1 MKKNKVSKVLT
12 VLLVVTAGVAS
23 FSVGLSIPTTVALSV
38 KKPEDASFGIRGA
51 TTYHVTFYKEYT
63 DSWSNPTVIDVP
75 SGQAIGS
82 ATNLS
87 LDDYEF
93 LGWRSSAPSSESY
106 AAEYTTAEVNEL
118 VVSSN
123 LSFYPVFK
131 SLAKTAYVN
140 GRYYEINTDVVLE
153 TNSIGETLIGY
164 PYVGVEGVA
173 EVTASWHD
181 SRNLYTE
188 SGIYQFQEDNGAALI
203 KRRIGFKPNSNWAAD
218 WEGTG
223 SSFGIYSWQG
233 DNNSS
238 IHMGVSSG
246 DALYTYIP
254 ADYDNF
260 KFSRYSSTATSFTWG
275 NESANFSFS
284 SSIWSNDTLYSK
296 DTTLLAMNSWSSWIN
311 DWGSDTATWDRMDP
325 NAVTE
330 VPDNDF
336 HNLNQYK
343 FLQDNHVE
351 NYKTYATG
359 ADLSAPISI
368 KLRFDD
374 LASRGAYYVQVAESI
389 SELASAEIFTTSDT
403 CYHLW
408 NAKLDTTYYYRV
420 ATSQSALASAEI
432 RTLTSTSL
440 APRVMNVPNVL
451 NFRDIGGWET
461 YLVPGQKIKQGL
473 YYRCAQLNK
482 PASSSSTTSKLD
494 NEGQGLAAIKALG
507 IKVDI
512 DLRDKGDIPS
522 QSPANTT
529 DWPVALV
536 DAHIPSGSE
545 SVRWEGGSATWQGVT
560 TNIAAQYKTIF
571 ETIANCDNAPALL
584 HCTYGADRTGI
595 ATFFLESLLG
605 MYLQDMTRDYVWTQ
619 FTQGRTVKLTESNA
633 EFPQW
638 ISKTEALEGGC
649 FADKMKAHLMGFGIT
664 EHTLEHIREIFIDGY
679 VAQA

>member
-1 MKKNKVSKVLT
+1 MKKNKVSKALT

-23 FSVGLSIPTTVALSV
+23 FSVGLSIPTTIALTV

-51 TTYHVTFYKEYT
+51 TTYHVTFYKEYA
-63 DSWSNPTVIDVP
+63 DSWSNPTVIDVA
-75 SGQAIGS
+75 SGQTINN

-87 LDDYEF
+87 LEGYDF
-93 LGWRSSAPSSESY
+93 LGWRSAAPSLEAY

-131 SLAKTAYVN
+131 STSKTAYVN
-140 GRYYEINTDVVLE
+140 GRYYEIDTDVVLE

-164 PYVGVEGVA
+164 SYVGVDGVA

-218 WEGTG
+218 WDGTG

-233 DNNSS
+233 ENNSS

-260 KFSRYSSTATSFTWG
+260 KFSRYSSTATSFAWG
-275 NESANFSFS
+275 NESGNFSFS
-284 SSIWSNDTLYSK
+284 GSSWSNDTLYSK
-296 DTTLLAMNSWSSWIN
+296 DSTLLAMNSWSSWIDN
-311 DWGSDTATWDRMDP
+311 WGSDVATWDRMDP

-374 LASRGAYYVQVAESI
+374 LASRGTYYVQVAESA
-389 SELASAEIFTTSDT
+389 SGLASAEVITTSET
-403 CYHLW
+403 CYHMW
-408 NAKLDTTYYYRV
+408 NAKLDTTYYYRA
-420 ATSQSALASAEI
+420 ATSQSGLASAEI
-432 RTLTSTSL
+432 RMLTSTSL

-451 NFRDIGGWET
+451 NFRDIGGWDT
-461 YLVPGQKIKQGL
+461 YLMPGQKIKQGL
-473 YYRCAQLNK
+473 YYRCAQLNA
-482 PASSSSTTSKLD
+482 ASGSTTSKLD

-512 DLRDKGDIPS
+512 DLRDVQYVPS

-529 DWPVALV
+529 DWPVAIL
-536 DAHIPSGSE
+536 DAHIPSASE
-545 SVRWEGGSATWQGVT
+545 SHRWEGDEVDNYQTSGK
-560 TNIAAQYKTIF
+560 TNIAAQYKAIF
-571 ETIANCDNAPALL
+571 ETIANCDNAPVML

-619 FTQGRTVKLTESNA
+619 FTQGRTVKLTESGA

-649 FADKMKAHLMGFGIT
+649 FADKMKTHLMSFGIS